1 MEFAEGDQLKAAEKL
16 ESEKLARINFDPTR
30 IVDLDALLCDAYDKQ
45 CPKPVHYHNRRDLIR
60 IFNMMAKEIYGNS
73 KFSPVV
79 EEYGSFVM
87 DIFNEK
93 SDLDL
98 SINFNKHSIE
108 ISRQKKIETLRR
120 FSKKLR
126 SIQRNGHVTALEV
139 ILSAKVPIIKV
150 TDTGTGIEC
159 DLSVGNWDGIAKSH
173 IIRAISAI
181 DERFQKL
188 SLLMKSW
195 AKAHNINS
203 SKDAT
208 LNSLS
213 IVSFVAF
220 HLQTC
225 DPPILPPFSTLLEEG
240 TDLESVTKIV
250 KTYTN
255 YGNKNKE
262 SLAKLFVTLL
272 VKLASVENLWQ
283 NGYCSSSYKGSWV
296 LKSWK
301 YSMSIEDFTDPS
313 QNVARAVRAEGFM
326 AIYKCIHNS
335 IDYVSRFL
343 NGEIQGIELM
353 DHLFGKPMVSS
364 PGVKGTSTSTI
375 DERKNN
381 PPILQNPRPT
391 KKKKRSLAKNQV
403 PDFQRTKPRG
413 TDQVHVPCSTL
424 GVQSTSTCNINGN
437 KNNPST
443 SSINENKNTLP
454 TSNINENKDNPPTS
468 TINGNKNTPPASS
481 INENKNN
488 PPTSTINGNKNTP
501 PASGINENKNTPP
514 TSSINENKNNPP
526 TSNII
531 GNKNKPPTLRNPSP
545 TKKQRRQLGKNQV
558 RDFHR
563 TEPWS
568 TGQVYVPPSS
578 NMPNGVASF
587 TPPLPYQYQSPFATY
602 SSNFKEHHSYVP
614 RNVPPPPFGLNPVVF
629 QGSYNPSVQSHHVSS
644 QIHGDFFP
652 THHQNAVAS
661 NPYQGPFPHS
671 SLQGRDYAHSRDYA
685 SPHVRDYTSLHR
697 RDYAS
702 PHIRDYASLHRR
714 DYASLHRRDY
724 ASPQGDYPMYN
735 HRSD

>member
-1 MEFAEGDQLKAAEKL
+1 MEFPEGDQLKAAEKL
-16 ESEKLARINFDPTR
+16 ELEKLAKINFDPTR
-30 IVDLDALLCDAYDKQ
+30 IVDLDALLCDTYDKQ

-73 KFSPVV
+73 KSSPVV

-98 SINFNKHSIE
+98 SINFSKDSIE
-108 ISRQKKIETLRR
+108 ISRQKKIDTLRR

-139 ILSAKVPIIKV
+139 ILSANVPIIKV
-150 TDTGTGIEC
+150 TDCGTGIEC

-225 DPPILPPFSTLLEEG
+225 DPPILPPFSTLLKDG
-240 TDLESVTKIV
+240 ADLESVTKIV

-283 NGYCSSSYKGSWV
+283 NGYCTSPNKGSWV

-313 QNVARAVRAEGFM
+313 QNVARAVRAEGFK
-326 AIYKCIHNS
+326 AIYECIHNS
-335 IDYVSRFL
+335 IDYVSCFL

-353 DHLFGKPMVSS
+353 DHLFGKPMVST
-364 PGVKGTSTSTI
+364 PGVEDSSTSNI
-375 DERKNN
+375 NPRKNN
-381 PPILQNPRPT
+381 SPILRNSRPT

-403 PDFQRTKPRG
+403 PDFQQTKPRG
-413 TDQVHVPCSTL
+413 TDPVHVPCSTL
-424 GVQSTSTCNINGN
+424 GVQGTSTSNISGN
-437 KNNPST
+437 KNTPPT
-443 SSINENKNTLP
+443 SSITENKITPPASSVNENKNTP
-454 TSNINENKDNPPTS
+454 PASSVNE
-468 TINGNKNTPPASS
+468 NKNTPPASS

-488 PPTSTINGNKNTP
+488 PSTSNIIG
-501 PASGINENKNTPP
+501 
-514 TSSINENKNNPP
+514 NKNNPP

-531 GNKNKPPTLRNPSP
+531 GNKNKLPTLQNPSP
-545 TKKQRRQLGKNQV
+545 TKKQKRHLGKNQV

-568 TGQVYVPPSS
+568 TGHVHVPPSS
-578 NMPNGVASF
+578 NMANGVSSS
-587 TPPLPYQYQSPFATY
+587 TPQLPYQFQYQLPFATY

-614 RNVPPPPFGLNPVVF
+614 RNVPPPPPPFGLNQVVF
-629 QGSYNPSVQSHHVSS
+629 QGSYNPPIQSHRVSS

-652 THHQNAVAS
+652 TLHQNAVAS
-661 NPYQGPFPHS
+661 NPYQGSFPHS

-685 SPHVRDYTSLHR
+685 SPHI

-702 PHIRDYASLHRR
+702 PHRR

-724 ASPQGDYPMYN
+724 ASSLHRRDYASSQRDYAMYN
-735 HRSD
+735 HRSG